1 MAEVVGCLFGE
12 SPEGGLSGVASTCLS
27 LSCSPAAS
35 HCSSAGPQPNQKQT
49 RSGQHHTTCMYVHI
63 YVGRKAWIRTI
74 HGWNCAKRGSMLRAT
89 IHGLSAHS
97 VNRADRRAQ
106 SVDSGN
112 PWIELNV
119 AWIRQSC
126 GSFTKGARS
135 RCSWPVLCTRARRVV
150 CACAYRP
157 RNRKYAVYL
166 SSVVRKYP

>member
-1 MAEVVGCLFGE
+1 
-12 SPEGGLSGVASTCLS
+12 
-27 LSCSPAAS
+27 
-35 HCSSAGPQPNQKQT
+35 
-49 RSGQHHTTCMYVHI
+49 
-63 YVGRKAWIRTI
+63 
-74 HGWNCAKRGSMLRAT
+74 MLRAT

-97 VNRADRRAQ
+97 VDRADRRAQ

-157 RNRKYAVYL
+157 RNTCHHFAPVLLLLYESIPDVVLERFSVNHGRRSWRVSQLADRQNSL
-166 SSVVRKYP
+166 SPRSMPRV

>member
-1 MAEVVGCLFGE
+1 
-12 SPEGGLSGVASTCLS
+12 
-27 LSCSPAAS
+27 
-35 HCSSAGPQPNQKQT
+35 
-49 RSGQHHTTCMYVHI
+49 
-63 YVGRKAWIRTI
+63 
-74 HGWNCAKRGSMLRAT
+74 MLRAT
-89 IHGLSAHS
+89 IQGLSAHS
-97 VNRADRRAQ
+97 VDRADRRAQ

-126 GSFTKGARS
+126 GSFTKGVRS

-166 SSVVRKYP
+166 YKQFTQRLDLRSSTTCHHFAPVLLLLYESIPDIVLERFSVNHGRRSWRVSQLADRQTSLSPCSMPCVCMRMRAR